1 MNSEG
6 CGVMDQGGREVLIF
20 FPGILPLSIFGASL
34 VQISLDHKG
43 APDSRFTRNTQH
55 GEDSL
60 SSGKNSLPG
69 SFPGCWAGRRVCA
82 AQPEF
87 RQETECPLSLRADL
101 PLFSSRS
108 LGVLPY
114 ASRLGGAG
122 GTPTPLPTRP
132 EEKAACHREP
142 LVLFSH
148 LSGPP
153 VFTQGG
159 AWWLQGT
166 APGVIGPRVPVL
178 STLSERMCWLAVR
191 SSSSGCGSP

>member
-43 APDSRFTRNTQH
+43 TPDSRFTRNTQH

-101 PLFSSRS
+101 PLFSSSS

-122 GTPTPLPTRP
+122 GTPTPLRSPSHSAR
-132 EEKAACHREP
+132 RE
-142 LVLFSH
+142 SS
-148 LSGPP
+148 LSP
-153 VFTQGG
+153 G
-159 AWWLQGT
+159 ALGSL
-166 APGVIGPRVPVL
+166 PSPF
-178 STLSERMCWLAVR
+178 R
-191 SSSSGCGSP
+191 SSRIYTGWCVVVAGNRPRCDRATCTSP